1 LDQLPFLRHFLES
14 IPSGSDPQNDPLAR
28 SLEESELIVGLLG
41 TLTAALRPI
50 GLGEFLTQKILRLG
64 QISRVCSQAT
74 KKLRSAIPVIAAP
87 NGVKSFQKAV
97 SKAADRAAKE
107 VNSPKDITRVIG
119 RHLSTLTQM
128 SEPGF
133 IDLAQ
138 LDTGSISLPLARLKD
153 HRAQHARHNARRT
166 NDEMHSK
173 AMLEEM
179 VNPKDEHDS
188 TLSRRY
194 RRAGCDCRN
203 GETIAL
209 RDLW

>member
-1 LDQLPFLRHFLES
+1 MV
-14 IPSGSDPQNDPLAR
+14 N
-28 SLEESELIVGLLG
+28 VLG

-50 GLGEFLTQKILRLG
+50 GLGEFLTQKVLRLG
-64 QISRVCSQAT
+64 RKSRVCSQAT
-74 KKLRSAIPVIAAP
+74 KKLKSAIPVIAAP
-87 NGVKSFQKAV
+87 NVVKPFQKAV
-97 SKAADRAAKE
+97 SKAADLATKE

-138 LDTGSISLPLARLKD
+138 LDTGSISLPLARLEN
-153 HRAQHARHNARRT
+153 HRAQHVRHNTRRAD
-166 NDEMHSK
+166 DEMHSK

-188 TLSRRY
+188 TPSE
-194 RRAGCDCRN
+194 D
-203 GETIAL
+203 IAELDVIAEMAKSL
-209 RDLW
+209 R